1 MTIQAS
7 FSTRLKWFLVIL
19 IAVIITLVGI
29 LLLYHDVTEERKD
42 MPTSVYVAEPT
53 ETETVPEYS
62 GEKLDIN
69 RASLEELQT
78 LPGIGETLAKRIVA
92 YRENK
97 PFKVV
102 RDLKKVP
109 GIGDKKFNE
118 ISGRVEVLSP

>member
-1 MTIQAS
+1 MTILAS
-7 FSTRLKWFLVIL
+7 FSTRLKWFLVIV
-19 IAVIITLVGI
+19 IAVVITLVGI
-29 LLLYHDVTEERKD
+29 LLLYHDVTDERKD
-42 MPTSVYVAEPT
+42 LPASVYVAESV

-62 GEKLDIN
+62 GEKLDLN

-78 LPGIGETLAKRIVA
+78 LPGIGETLAERIVA

-109 GIGDKKFNE
+109 GIGEKKFNE
-118 ISGRVEVLSP
+118 ICDRVEVLPP